1 MSLFALV
8 RSWFRVSGRRATFE
22 REMQAEMRIHLEL
35 YQADLR
41 RRGVPEGEARR
52 RAHAEFGSVEA
63 RKEECR
69 EAVGLRL
76 FDELRG
82 DIGYGV
88 RLLRRSPAF
97 TVVALLSLGLGIG
110 ANTAIFSLIDTV
122 LIRTLPVENPER
134 LFFVDNSGG
143 KSGGSSG
150 PPYPCFERLR
160 DHNRFLSGIAAF
172 SRRGFKVSIDGVP
185 ERVRGQYASGSYFD
199 LLGVRPIHGRLLT
212 PADDAQPGRGG
223 PDGPVAVISDAFW
236 TRRFA
241 KDPSVLGK
249 HVQVGTQWVTIVGVT
264 PPGFSGL
271 QVGMPVDITLPMMLV
286 EQGLQSKQSWWLSVI
301 ALLAPDAT
309 VEQARA
315 DLESLWDTYLTEV
328 GMPRDKRGYFS
339 GIALVPAAK
348 GANELRRA
356 YAEPLLIVMGIVGVV
371 LLIGCANVANLLL
384 ARATARQNEIAVR
397 LAIGASRGRLIR
409 QLLTEGV
416 VLVSLGAAA
425 GLLFARWG
433 ASFLVAVL
441 AGPVGRVVLD
451 PHFDLRVLGFTAGV
465 SLATALLFSLAPA
478 LRATRVDAAKPGS
491 VVRSTPP
498 NRLGRALVVAQ
509 IALSVLLLCGAALF
523 VRTLHN
529 LNGVGF
535 GFDRDGILTM
545 QVEATVPGRTVTPK
559 TPAQFRADHARLGA
573 MWRGFIERV
582 RQVPG
587 VSSAGVAA
595 GMSPLSGA
603 IRGVKVAIDGPAPG
617 PEKGR
622 GIRIN
627 QVTDRYFETIG
638 IRLLAGRS
646 FTPRDRSGSL
656 RVAILN
662 ETAARA
668 FFGTESPLGRK
679 VNFPGQRVE
688 DQFEIAGIVAD
699 ARYQDLRTPDEP
711 MAYVPLEQ
719 AIDPITNAV
728 LFVRGAGDVMRLV
741 PSIRASVAESVPG
754 GFVTGIATIEQQVEM
769 SLARERMLAL
779 LATFF
784 AALALMLASIGL
796 YGVMAYRVVR
806 RTREIGIRIAIGAR
820 QQSVVWMMVR
830 ETLLLVTIGAAL
842 GTLASMG
849 VNHFLAAQLF
859 GVTPRDPAAIVVAL
873 SVLGCVTLIAGY
885 VPARHASR
893 IDPVKALRAE

>member
-1 MSLFALV
+1 MSLVARLK
-8 RSWFRVSGRRATFE
+8 SWFRVSSRRADFE
-22 REMQAEMRIHLEL
+22 REMQDEMRVHLEL

-41 RRGVPEGEARR
+41 RRGLPEAEARR
-52 RAHAEFGSVEA
+52 RAFADFGSQLA
-63 RKEECR
+63 RQEECR

-82 DIGYGV
+82 DVAYAV
-88 RLLRRSPAF
+88 RLLRTSPAF
-97 TVVALLSLGLGIG
+97 TIVALLSLALGIG
-110 ANTAIFSLIDTV
+110 ANTAIFSLIDIV
-122 LIRTLPVENPER
+122 LVKTLPVQDPQQ

-172 SRRGFKVSIDGVP
+172 SQRQFKVSIDGVP

-199 LLGVRPIHGRLLT
+199 LLGVRAIHGRLLT
-212 PADDAQPGRGG
+212 PADDAEPGRGG

-241 KDPSVLGK
+241 RDPSVLGK
-249 HVQVGTQWVTIVGVT
+249 NVQVGTEWVTIVGVT
-264 PPGFSGL
+264 PPGFLGL
-271 QVGMPVDITLPMMLV
+271 QAGTPLDITVPMMLV
-286 EQGLQSKQSWWLSVI
+286 QQGLQSKQSWWLSVI
-301 ALLAPDAT
+301 ARLAPDAT

-315 DLESLWDTYLTEV
+315 DLESVWDAYMTEV
-328 GMPRDKRGYFS
+328 GMPRARRDYFS
-339 GIALVPAAK
+339 GLVLVPAAR
-348 GANELRRA
+348 GANELRRT
-356 YAEPLLIVMGIVGVV
+356 YTEPLLIVMGIVGVV

-441 AGPVGRVVLD
+441 AGPAERVVLE
-451 PHFDLRVLGFTAGV
+451 PHFDLRVLGFTAAV
-465 SLATALLFSLAPA
+465 SIATALLFSLAPA
-478 LRATRVDAAKPGS
+478 LRATNVDAAKPGS
-491 VVRSTPP
+491 VVRSTPQ
-498 NRLGRALVVAQ
+498 NRLGRALVVVQ
-509 IALSVLLLCGAALF
+509 VTLSVLLLCGAALF

-529 LNGVGF
+529 LNGVAS
-535 GFDRDGILTM
+535 GFDHDGILTM
-545 QVEATVPGRTVTPK
+545 QVEATVPGRTVTPT
-559 TPAQFRADHARLGA
+559 TPAEFRADHARLGA
-573 MWRGFIERV
+573 IWRGFMERV
-582 RQVPG
+582 HQVPG
-587 VSSAGVAA
+587 VSAAAVAA
-595 GMSPLSGA
+595 GMSPLSGH
-603 IRGVKVAIDGPAPG
+603 IRGVKIAIDGPAPG
-617 PEKGR
+617 PEKDR

-638 IRLLAGRS
+638 TRLLAGRS
-646 FTPRDRSGSL
+646 FTPRDQSGSL

-679 VNFPGQRVE
+679 VNFPGQRVQ
-688 DQFEIAGIVAD
+688 DPYEIVGIVAD
-699 ARYQDLRTPDEP
+699 ARYQDLRTPDKP
-711 MAYVPLEQ
+711 MFYVPLEQ
-719 AIDPITNAV
+719 AIDPITSAV
-728 LFVRGAGDVMRLV
+728 LFVRGTGDVTRLV
-741 PSIRASVAESVPG
+741 PSIRASVAETVPG
-754 GFVTGIATIEQQVEM
+754 GFVSGIATIEQQVEM
-769 SLARERMLAL
+769 SLVRERMLAL

-784 AALALMLASIGL
+784 AALALLLACIGL
-796 YGVMAYRVVR
+796 YGVMAYRVAR

-820 QQSVVWMMVR
+820 QRSVVWMMVR

-842 GTLASMG
+842 GTLASLG
-849 VNHFLAAQLF
+849 VNHFVAAQLF
-859 GVTPRDPAAIVVAL
+859 GVTPRDPAAIAVAL